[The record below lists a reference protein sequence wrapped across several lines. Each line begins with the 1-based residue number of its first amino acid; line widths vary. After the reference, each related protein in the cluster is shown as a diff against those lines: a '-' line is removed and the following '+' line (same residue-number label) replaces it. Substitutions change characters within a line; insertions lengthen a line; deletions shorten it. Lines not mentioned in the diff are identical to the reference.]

1 METLPMVCVLL
12 RIQPRLNN
20 EANNLSKLVKLLP
33 FEGAPRACQI
43 LLRLRYDNAYL
54 SL

>member
-20 EANNLSKLVKLLP
+20 EANNLSKLVKRLHTNTKNNQL
-33 FEGAPRACQI
+33 EVNVAEQVVLVACG
-43 LLRLRYDNAYL
+43 
-54 SL
+54 